1 MSEEI
6 SVVGPPNGEQS
17 QQNPDATGYQ
27 PIVTRHSSLLLEIG
41 TEEIPARFLPPALT
55 MLRENTGSLFN
66 EYLIG
71 FSDIKTYATPR
82 RLTVM
87 VKGIPAMQRDRIKEV
102 YGPSKKAAFD
112 EAGDPTRAA
121 TGFAQSQGVNVADLV
136 IKNKDKGEYVAAV
149 IKQEGVA
156 VKHLLPEVLKR
167 IVLSLNF
174 PKSMRWGNSSLRFVR
189 PIHWILTLFDGE
201 AITFEIDAIR
211 SGNITKGH
219 RFLSP
224 GSFTIKEIP
233 TYIHLLENNY
243 VVIDQDERR
252 RMIERG
258 IGNLA
263 SSVEGKALRD
273 EELLDTVTHLV
284 EYPTPVLCEFPP
296 DYLRLPKELLI
307 TVMKDHQ
314 KYFAVE
320 DEDGR
325 LKNHF
330 IVVSN
335 TKDENAE
342 TIRTGAERVIKA
354 RFEDARFYYEED
366 VGKPLEARVE
376 DLRRVTF
383 HDKLGS
389 LYDKTERIVAL
400 ASFLAE
406 KLSPGKKKWIEK
418 AARLS
423 KTDLITGVVGEFPEL
438 QGLMGRYYALNDG
451 EEREVAEAI
460 LQQYLPAHS
469 GDRLPET
476 DEGSI
481 LSLSDKIDNVVS
493 FFAIGLTPTGSE
505 DPFALRRQALAVIA
519 ILMEKRCNITLKEMI
534 QKAAEGVVEARSSL
548 TSEVLNFFMQRL
560 EPLLSSQNVD
570 ADVVQSVIHL
580 VNSVPLCEIKERI
593 QAIRGFTADA
603 GYNGF
608 LLAVKRICNIIPGTE
623 VPELSRDLLLEP
635 QEKTLATEILNI
647 RPVLRRFVV
656 ERKYYEA
663 IMLLSTL
670 TSFVN
675 DFFDRVLVMDKRD
688 EVRLN
693 RFALLKEIW
702 SMASLIA
709 DFSKLRER

>member
-1 MSEEI
+1 MSEENPAA
-6 SVVGPPNGEQS
+6 GPFSGEQS
-17 QQNPDATGYQ
+17 RQDPDAAGHGSA
-27 PIVTRHSSLLLEIG
+27 VDRHSSLLLEIG

-55 MLRENTGSLFN
+55 MLRENTGSLFS

-71 FSDIKTYATPR
+71 FSEIKTYATPR
-82 RLTVM
+82 RLAVM
-87 VKGIPAMQRDRIKEV
+87 VKGIPAMQGDRIKEI
-102 YGPSKKAAFD
+102 YGPAKKAAFD
-112 EAGDPTRAA
+112 EAGNPTRAA
-121 TGFAQSQGVNVADLV
+121 LGFAGSQGVNVADLV

-149 IKQEGVA
+149 IRQEGVA
-156 VKHLLPEVLKR
+156 VKLLLPEVLKKV
-167 IVLSLNF
+167 ILSLNF
-174 PKSMRWGNSSLRFVR
+174 PKSMRWGSGSLRFVR

-201 AITFEIDAIR
+201 TIPFEIDAIR
-211 SGNITKGH
+211 SGNLSRGH

-224 GSFTIKEIP
+224 GSFAIKEIP
-233 TYIHLLENNY
+233 AYIRLLENNY
-243 VVIDQDERR
+243 VVIDQDERK

-258 IGNLA
+258 IENIA
-263 SSVEGKALRD
+263 SSVGGRTLKD
-273 EELLDTVTHLV
+273 EELLETVTHLV
-284 EYPTPVLCEFPP
+284 EYPTPVLCEFPA
-296 DYLRLPKELLI
+296 DYLRLPRELLI
-307 TVMKDHQ
+307 TVMKGHQ

-320 DEDGR
+320 GEDGALR
-325 LKNHF
+325 NHF

-342 TIRTGAERVIKA
+342 TIRAGAERVIKA

-366 VGKPLEARVE
+366 VRKPLRTRIEE
-376 DLRRVTF
+376 LRRVTF
-383 HDKLGS
+383 HDRLGS
-389 LYDKTERIVAL
+389 LYDKTDRVAAL

-406 KLSPGKKKWIEK
+406 KLSPGKKTQIEK

-438 QGLMGRYYALNDG
+438 QGLMGKYYALNDG

-469 GDRLPET
+469 GDSLPGT
-476 DEGSI
+476 DEGSV

-493 FFAIGLTPTGSE
+493 FFAIGLIPSGSE

-519 ILMEKRCNITLKEMI
+519 ILTEKRFDITLKEMI
-534 QKAAEGVVEARSSL
+534 GKAAERAVEERPSL
-548 TSEVLNFFMQRL
+548 TSEVLNFFVQRM

-570 ADVVQSVIHL
+570 SDVIQSVIHL
-580 VNSVPLCEIKERI
+580 VDSVPLWEIRERI
-593 QAIRGFTADA
+593 RAMRKFTSDT

-608 LLAVKRICNIIPGTE
+608 LLAVKRISNIIPPTE
-623 VPELSRDLLLEP
+623 APELSPDLLLEP
-635 QEKTLATEILNI
+635 QEKALAAETMNI
-647 RPVLRRFVV
+647 KPVLRGFLS
-656 ERKYYEA
+656 EKKYYEA
-663 IMLLSTL
+663 ITLLNTL
-670 TSFVN
+670 TPFIN